1 MMELRNRRVLVV
13 GLARTGRAVAQRFR
27 REGAIVTATD
37 LRSPASF
44 GSILHELMDSQIG
57 FELGV
62 HREETFVRQDLIV
75 VSPGVPWHLPQLEAA
90 RRRGVTVVPEVE
102 AASWF
107 FHGTLVGITGT
118 NGKTTTTTL
127 LGQMLEASDFSTY
140 VAGNIGVPL
149 ISAVD
154 LFSPESIV
162 VAELSSFQLEA
173 IQHFRPHVAVLL
185 NVSENHLDRHET
197 FAAYVSAKAQI
208 FRNQQPDDFAVLNA
222 DDPVVMGLAPVI
234 ASRKVFFSREQD
246 LPEGVLLSKG
256 RVLYRVGHLERMLLE
271 EQEVRLRGAFNVQNV
286 MAAAAAACV
295 LGADFKAIRSVA
307 REFAGVE
314 HRLEFVKAVRG
325 IDFYNDSKATSVD
338 AAVKALSTFDR
349 GVHLILGGKDKGAPY
364 TPLRPVL
371 EGRVKTV
378 YLIGSA
384 AERIAEDLAGTDLQR
399 AGDLRTA
406 VQIAFSRAIPG
417 DVVLLSPACSSY
429 DQFENFEERGKAF
442 KELVNRLPQTVPVP
456 APVLAPLEPVSPLDC
471 SGTEESPGSA
481 LASVAAHDD
490 AEEAV
495 SRASTLAQP
504 SYIFETEALEVAP
517 AEDSR
522 EAVIMDEDV
531 PEVVAPSSSEPIGES
546 DELLSPYEV
555 PVAQHR
561 FRQSSEGGVVDEPAR
576 ETPESGGTENKASRN
591 KFDLEFSPSDTKD
604 ARRASGK

>member
-27 REGAIVTATD
+27 REGAVVTATD
-37 LRSPASF
+37 LRAPCSF
-44 GSILHELMDSQIG
+44 GSMLRELMDSQIG

-62 HREETFVRQDLIV
+62 HREETFLKQDLIV

-90 RRRGVTVVPEVE
+90 RRHGITVVPEVE

-127 LGQMLEASDFSTY
+127 LGEMLEASDFSTY

-154 LFSPESIV
+154 LFSPDSIV

-173 IQHFRPHVAVLL
+173 IQSFRPHVAVLL

-256 RVLYRVGHLERMLLE
+256 RILYRVGHLERMLLE
-271 EQEVRLRGAFNVQNV
+271 EREIPLRGSFNVQNV
-286 MAAAAAACV
+286 MAASAVACI
-295 LGADFKAIRSVA
+295 LGADFRAIRDTV

-338 AAVKALSTFDR
+338 AAAKALSTFDR

-364 TPLRPVL
+364 TPLRPLL
-371 EGRVKTV
+371 EGRVKTL

-384 AERIAEDLAGTDLQR
+384 TGRIAEDLAGTDLQR
-399 AGDLRTA
+399 AGNLETA
-406 VQIAFSRAIPG
+406 VAMAFSRAIPG

-442 KELVNRLPQTVPVP
+442 KELVSRLPQTVPVP
-456 APVLAPLEPVSPLDC
+456 AHVVEPP
-471 SGTEESPGSA
+471 A
-481 LASVAAHDD
+481 LASPAVPSE
-490 AEEAV
+490 AEIPRPPNISTPPDLGAGELPP
-495 SRASTLAQP
+495 RAGMPVQP
-504 SYIFETEALEVAP
+504 SYIFEIEATELPHPAELQQMATTGDDIPEVA
-517 AEDSR
+517 
-522 EAVIMDEDV
+522 M
-531 PEVVAPSSSEPIGES
+531 PSPFEPVEESE
-546 DELLSPYEV
+546 ELISPYEV
-555 PVAQHR
+555 PVSQHR
-561 FRQSSEGGVVDEPAR
+561 FHRRSVDTVLEHPEGEAS
-576 ETPESGGTENKASRN
+576 ESGDTENHAPRSKL
-591 KFDLEFSPSDTKD
+591 DLEIFPSENRDP
-604 ARRASGK
+604 RRGNGK

>member
-13 GLARTGRAVAQRFR
+13 GLARTGRAVAQRLR

-44 GSILHELMDSQIG
+44 GSMLHELMGSQIG

-62 HREETFVRQDLIV
+62 HREETFLKQDLIV

-90 RRRGVTVVPEVE
+90 RRHGITVVPEVE

-127 LGQMLEASDFSTY
+127 AGQMLEASDFSTY

-154 LFSPESIV
+154 LFSPDSIV

-173 IQHFRPHVAVLL
+173 IQHFRPHVAALL

-197 FAAYVSAKAQI
+197 FDAYVSAKAQI
-208 FRNQQPDDFAVLNA
+208 FRNQQADDFAVLNA
-222 DDPVVMGLAPVI
+222 DDPVVMSLAPVI
-234 ASRKVFFSREQD
+234 ASRKIFFSREQD

-256 RVLYRVGHLERMLLE
+256 RILYRVGHLERMLLE
-271 EQEVRLRGAFNVQNV
+271 EREIKLRGAFNVQNV
-286 MAAAAAACV
+286 MAAAAVACI
-295 LGADFKAIRSVA
+295 LGADFKAIRNVV

-338 AAVKALSTFDR
+338 AAAKALSTFDR

-364 TPLRPVL
+364 TPLRPL
-371 EGRVKTV
+371 IEGRVKTV
-378 YLIGSA
+378 YLIGA
-384 AERIAEDLAGTDLQR
+384 AADRIAEDLAGTDLQR

-406 VQIAFSRAIPG
+406 VQMAFGRAIPG

-442 KELVNRLPQTVPVP
+442 KELVDRLPQTVPVP
-456 APVLAPLEPVSPLDC
+456 APLLAPAAPVFSAARCKPEIPGPANISDA
-471 SGTEESPGSA
+471 TPDEAHESIPRS
-481 LASVAAHDD
+481 STP
-490 AEEAV
+490 AE
-495 SRASTLAQP
+495 P
-504 SYIFETEALEVAP
+504 SYIFQIEATEVPP
-517 AEDSR
+517 AGESQ
-522 EAVIMDEDV
+522 EAADMGDVIS
-531 PEVVAPSSSEPIGES
+531 EVVTPSAPEPIDEPE
-546 DELLSPYEV
+546 ELLSPYEV
-555 PVAQHR
+555 PIERDR
-561 FRQSSEGGVVDEPAR
+561 FRRSVEYGLPDDQTRATGETGV
-576 ETPESGGTENKASRN
+576 TENKPSRN
-591 KFDLEFSPSDTKD
+591 RLDVEIVPSENMDP
-604 ARRASGK
+604 RRGNGK